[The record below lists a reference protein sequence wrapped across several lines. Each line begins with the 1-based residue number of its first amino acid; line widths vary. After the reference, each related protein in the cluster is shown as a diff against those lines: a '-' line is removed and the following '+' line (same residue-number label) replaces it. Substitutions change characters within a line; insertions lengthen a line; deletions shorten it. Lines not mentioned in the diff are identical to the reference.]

1 MRTIG
6 RWALLPLVPTL
17 VMTGCVTLHGP
28 EEIRRDL
35 SKQTGVK
42 LDHEFSITVNR
53 GGMWLARQGLKWSG
67 EDEIS
72 LKGINLVDVGIYEP
86 NGLRRGFEAPR
97 SIHPDYFD
105 GYEALVR
112 VQEQEDGEN
121 VLVMT
126 REKNEKIKG
135 LIVVVTE
142 PEEWVIVR
150 VKGNLNQILEQ
161 ALAEAFDEIERPDL
175 YEKTR
180 EERGLDEQ
188 PGANED
194 SEMAEIE
201 AETPGEGA
209 AASEPVRHEGS
220 E

>member
-1 MRTIG
+1 
-6 RWALLPLVPTL
+6 
-17 VMTGCVTLHGP
+17 VTLHGP

-35 SKQTGVK
+35 SKETGVK

-86 NGLRRGFEAPR
+86 AGLRKGFEAPR
-97 SIHPDYFD
+97 AVHPDYFE

-112 VQEQEDGEN
+112 VQELEDGEN

-126 REKNEKIKG
+126 REKSEKIKG

-175 YEKTR
+175 YQKTR
-180 EERGLDEQ
+180 EERGLDE
-188 PGANED
+188 PTEADADAELAVIDEENTAEPATEATED
-194 SEMAEIE
+194 A
-201 AETPGEGA
+201 GENDASA
-209 AASEPVRHEGS
+209 AEPVRREGS
-220 E
+220 Q

>member
-1 MRTIG
+1 
-6 RWALLPLVPTL
+6 
-17 VMTGCVTLHGP
+17 VTLHGP

-35 SKQTGVK
+35 SKETGVK

-86 NGLRRGFEAPR
+86 AGLRKGFEAPR
-97 SIHPDYFD
+97 AVHPDYFK

-126 REKNEKIKG
+126 REKSEKIKG

-150 VKGNLNQILEQ
+150 VKGNLNEILEQ
-161 ALAEAFDEIERPDL
+161 ALAGAFDEIERPDL

-180 EERGLDEQ
+180 EERGLDPQ
-188 PGANED
+188 PAAEED
-194 SEMAEIE
+194 PEAEFAEIE
-201 AETPGEGA
+201 HDSSGEPTANEAMEDAAENGTAPAEPA
-209 AASEPVRHEGS
+209 RRERSE
-220 E
+220 

>member
-1 MRTIG
+1 
-6 RWALLPLVPTL
+6 
-17 VMTGCVTLHGP
+17 
-28 EEIRRDL
+28 
-35 SKQTGVK
+35 
-42 LDHEFSITVNR
+42 
-53 GGMWLARQGLKWSG
+53 MWLARQGLKWSG

-72 LKGINLVDVGIYEP
+72 LKGVNLVDVGIYEP
-86 NGLRRGFEAPR
+86 AGLRKGFEAPR
-97 SIHPDYFD
+97 AVHPDYFE

-150 VKGNLNQILEQ
+150 VKGNLNEILEQ

-180 EERGLDEQ
+180 EERGLDPQ
-188 PGANED
+188 PEAEED
-194 SEMAEIE
+194 PEAELAEIE
-201 AETPGEGA
+201 HESSGESTATEASEDAGENETAPA
-209 AASEPVRHEGS
+209 EPVRRERW